1 MLHQGSLT
9 KTLSQFMIHQ
19 RQGEMKV
26 GHCMSFWIYAF
37 EVMPMSLMFLV
48 AKNLGPSI
56 LDSWA

>member
-1 MLHQGSLT
+1 
-9 KTLSQFMIHQ
+9 MIHQ